1 MCAPGT
7 GSCSPHSNLPPTIDN
22 IQDNGDGDKPL
33 LRAKQMESYQTKL
46 DTWVEDAL
54 KRWDADVLF
63 KISRRKKYKMDDLTK
78 ESFEKLLK
86 IKASQ
91 SFNGAVRIQESIK
104 ALNQQEKVQK
114 IVAGYE
120 TQLSTWLLKKL
131 KKF

>member
-1 MCAPGT
+1 
-7 GSCSPHSNLPPTIDN
+7 
-22 IQDNGDGDKPL
+22 
-33 LRAKQMESYQTKL
+33 
-46 DTWVEDAL
+46 
-54 KRWDADVLF
+54 
-63 KISRRKKYKMDDLTK
+63 MDDLTK

-131 KKF
+131 KKFDSDETFRKKKIRKHKTREGYKAFLRKKIRQVLL